1 MTTLLSAEELG
12 LLRRLDMGSSR
23 KSVFPEAS
31 VGRLLELALVTPSRE
46 GPLALTAAG
55 IELLDRASS
64 PFGPPVP
71 RIPADAPPAHP
82 H

>member
-12 LLRRLDMGSSR
+12 LLRRLDMGAPR
-23 KSVFPEAS
+23 RTAFPEAS
-31 VGRLLELALVTPSRE
+31 TGRLLALGLVTPSTE
-46 GPLALTAAG
+46 GPLALTTAG
-55 IELLDRASS
+55 IDLLDRASS

-71 RIPADAPPAHP
+71 RLPGDVAPAHP

>member
-12 LLRRLDMGSSR
+12 LLRRLDAGSPR
-23 KSVFPEAS
+23 KPAFPEAGA
-31 VGRLLELALVTPSRE
+31 GRLHALGLVTPSTE
-46 GPLALTAAG
+46 GALALTASG
-55 IELLDRASS
+55 VELLDRASS

-71 RIPADAPPAHP
+71 RLPGDAAATHR